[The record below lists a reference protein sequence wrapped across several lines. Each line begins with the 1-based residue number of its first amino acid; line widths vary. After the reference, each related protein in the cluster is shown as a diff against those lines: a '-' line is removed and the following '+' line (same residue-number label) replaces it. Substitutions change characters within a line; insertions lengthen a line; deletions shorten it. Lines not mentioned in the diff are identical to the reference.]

1 MRGHRFGIALTTAL
15 LAIPAIA
22 GCGGGGDESPPGS
35 FRYSWWGSGER
46 NERTQAVIDLFHKA
60 DPGITIETE
69 PTGDFNAYWE
79 RLTVQSAAG
88 GAPCVPQ
95 MQSRYMAD
103 YSERNHLRPLDEY
116 VANGSIDI
124 SGIPESILA
133 TGKGTDGRLY
143 SIPTGVFLYASLWN
157 KDMAAQ
163 AGLPAPDPSWTWEQ
177 WEAWL
182 RSAANALPEGKYAAD
197 LYPATDFSGSFFNW
211 VFSHGGQV
219 FGPDGLAFDRQLL
232 VDWWTMWDGLRRDG
246 VTITADMLIERG
258 QAIEEAPLSTG
269 VVLWN
274 SQPQNQLPQTSAV
287 ASDNAVGTIGMTKLP
302 NGPAG
307 TGETFGSNGLSI
319 STSCSD
325 DDVPAAVRFINFFL
339 NDPAAAMAY
348 GSTNGVVSVEPLIQQ
363 QIDAPDV
370 RPELREQLQLV
381 QTIVRD
387 YHPQGF
393 VFPIGGRAATDA
405 FTRAAQSVFLGQ
417 ATPDQAADAF
427 LAQAA
432 AAMRQAGRGN

>member
-1 MRGHRFGIALTTAL
+1 AL
-15 LAIPAIA
+15 A
-22 GCGGGGDESPPGS
+22 GCGGDWAESPPCS
-35 FRYSWWGSGER
+35 FRYSRWGAGGR
-46 NERTQAVIDLFHKA
+46 NERTQAVIDLFEKA
-60 DPGITIETE
+60 APDSAIETE

-79 RLTVQSAAG
+79 KLTVQSAAG
-88 GAPCVPQ
+88 GAPCAVQ

-124 SGIPESILA
+124 SGIPESILE
-133 TGKGTDGRLY
+133 TGKGSDGKLY

-157 KDMAAQ
+157 KDMADQ
-163 AGLPAPDPSWTWEQ
+163 AGLPAPEPSWTWEQ

-182 RSAANALPEGKYAAD
+182 RSAAAVLPEGKYAAD
-197 LYPATDFSGSFFNW
+197 LYPTTDFSGSFFNW

-219 FGPDGLAFDRQLL
+219 FGPEGLAFDRQLL

-246 VTITADMLIERG
+246 VTITTDMLIERG
-258 QAIEEAPLSTG
+258 EAIEELPISTG

-287 ASDNAVGTIGMTKLP
+287 AADNGVGAIGMTKLP

-307 TGETFGSNGLSI
+307 AGETFGSNGLSL
-319 STSCSD
+319 STSCAED
-325 DDVPAAVRFINFFL
+325 DLPAAVRFIDFFL
-339 NDPAAAMAY
+339 NDPEAAMAY
-348 GSTNGVVSVEPLIQQ
+348 GSTNGVVSVESLMQQ

-387 YHPQGF
+387 YNPQGL
-393 VFPIGGRAATDA
+393 VVPVGGR
-405 FTRAAQSVFLGQ
+405 
-417 ATPDQAADAF
+417 
-427 LAQAA
+427 
-432 AAMRQAGRGN
+432 